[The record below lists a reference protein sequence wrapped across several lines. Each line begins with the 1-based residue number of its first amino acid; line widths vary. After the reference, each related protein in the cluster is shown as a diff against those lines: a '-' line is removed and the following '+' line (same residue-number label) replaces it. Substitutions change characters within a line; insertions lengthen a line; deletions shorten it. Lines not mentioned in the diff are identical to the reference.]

1 MVNGSPSWDSEQ
13 LYARVC
19 KTFYGNWM
27 AGWSDQIVA
36 VMFMAFKRYII
47 TRVYITIYKILM
59 TLLLTSKYLI
69 QKQTIQTTHDSQ
81 KSWWTQEIGSIQV
94 AKLKLCYKLWT
105 AVNQ

>member
-1 MVNGSPSWDSEQ
+1 LVSFAMVNGSPSWDSEQ

-47 TRVYITIYKILM
+47 TRVYITIYKIQD
-59 TLLLTSKYLI
+59 TYDPFT
-69 QKQTIQTTHDSQ
+69 
-81 KSWWTQEIGSIQV
+81 
-94 AKLKLCYKLWT
+94 YK
-105 AVNQ
+105 